1 VRIPPVLALLSLAL
15 LSEAAPSCDS
25 VEVHRLPAFLAAE
38 DTPWGQIPGVVL
50 VGILMGLGFL
60 IVAIRA
66 MFKKK

>member
-1 VRIPPVLALLSLAL
+1 
-15 LSEAAPSCDS
+15 
-25 VEVHRLPAFLAAE
+25 VHRLPAFLAAE